1 MHSVLTHRGLKNP
14 SWVQWCALWLL
25 IVCQVAALPRDRLC
39 CVVLNLAE
47 QSESES
53 IPEPNEEVVVG
64 EIALLTARSG
74 RSAIA
79 ADQAPRLNATPTQQR
94 GATASRQFRYFS
106 ELNGRNGIGG
116 PLRC

>member
-1 MHSVLTHRGLKNP
+1 MNSVLTHRSFRNP
-14 SWVQWCALWLL
+14 SGLRWCALWLL
-25 IVCQVAALPRDRLC
+25 IVSQAAALPRDRVC
-39 CVVLNLAE
+39 CVVFHLAE

-53 IPEPNEEVVVG
+53 VPESNEEVVVG
-64 EIALLTARSG
+64 EIALLSARSG

-79 ADQAPRLNATPTQQR
+79 ADLAPRSNLPPTQQR
-94 GATASRQFRYFS
+94 VAAATRQFRYFS